1 MLDLSLPHATSAGEA
16 RLPDARAEPRPDAY
30 WRAGALI
37 EHVAPLSPDASCGH
51 VFDELVDDE
60 TRVAVPVIDAD
71 GNVIGLVERHKMIL
85 QFAKRFMRELYEK
98 RPITFLMDRNPPVVD
113 AWTPVEALSDRVVSA
128 RANDQLGDLIVTR
141 DGQYLGIASAL
152 SLMKRLREL
161 SDHRL
166 IEAAEARAE
175 AERANRAKSEL
186 LANMSHE
193 LRTPLNAVIG
203 FSEMMRDE
211 MLGPLGHSRYRDYAA
226 DIHYSGALLLD
237 LINDILDLSKA
248 EAGRLELV
256 DEAFDL
262 DECARGSAKL
272 MRERAARAG
281 VALDHRR
288 LAPLPP
294 VIADRRRVQ
303 QILLNLLS
311 NAIKFTPAGGSVV
324 VFTTRSPQGGA
335 RLVVEDTGIGI
346 AAEDIPRVLEPFGQ
360 AAAITHRHREGTGLG
375 LPIVR
380 KLAHAHGGDMAL
392 VSTPGL
398 GTTVTVDL
406 PCYRLSA

>member
-1 MLDLSLPHATSAGEA
+1 MLDQPIRDRSLPETTFAPEA
-16 RLPDARAEPRPDAY
+16 RPESRPDAY
-30 WRAGALI
+30 WRAGALVA
-37 EHVAPLSPDASCGH
+37 HVAPLSPEASCGR

-60 TRVAVPVIDAD
+60 TRVAVPVIDA
-71 GNVIGLVERHKMIL
+71 GGYVLGLVERHKLVL
-85 QFAKRFMRELYEK
+85 QFAKRFMRELYAK

-128 RANDQLGDLIVTR
+128 RANDQLGDLVVTR

-152 SLMKRLREL
+152 SLLTRLREL

-166 IEAAEARAE
+166 READQAKAE

-211 MLGPLGHSRYRDYAA
+211 VLGPVGNPRYREYAA
-226 DIHYSGALLLD
+226 DIHVSGGLLLD

-262 DECARGSAKL
+262 AECARGSAKL

-281 VALDHRR
+281 VVLDHRP

-324 VFTTRSPQGGA
+324 VFTTRSPSGGA
-335 RLVVEDTGIGI
+335 RLVVEDSGIGI
-346 AAEDIPRVLEPFGQ
+346 APEDIPLVLEPFGQ
-360 AAAITHRHREGTGLG
+360 AAQISHRHREGTGLG

-380 KLAHAHGGDMAL
+380 KLAHAHGGEMAL
-392 VSTPGL
+392 ASTPGL

-406 PCYRLSA
+406 P